1 MKARLS
7 LSSRIFIL
15 AFINL
20 VLLAGVFLL
29 FARFQFHVELHSLIF
44 GPAQDR
50 VLSVARELALEL
62 EQTPAD
68 SRTGL
73 LGRYA
78 HNYGV
83 DFYLFDNHG
92 PQIAGREV
100 NLPAEV
106 TERLQRGS
114 APGDDPPPR
123 REPPPPPPGFD
134 DRQPGPP
141 PGGRRGP
148 GPRDRPE
155 DNPRGGM
162 FQVSADNLYWVGARI
177 PVPQPGSDE
186 LRRGTLI
193 MAAPSFYGTPLF
205 FDFKPWLAAL
215 CAAIGIF
222 LLCWLPFIRK
232 LTRAISRV
240 TRATEQ
246 IAEGNFDLQLPEDR
260 SDELGQLSGAI
271 NRMAA
276 RLSGFVLGQKR
287 FLGDIAH
294 ELCAPIARIQFGLGI
309 LDQRAQDNNQRAAV
323 EDVQEEMRQMSNLV
337 AELLSFSKAG
347 MEAKHKPLR
356 TVDATAIARQA
367 IAREAAEN
375 PAVRLETNH
384 PVMAMA
390 DPDSLVRAL
399 SNLVRNAVRYAGE
412 AGPITLTV
420 RRENQ
425 HAIVTVADSGPGL
438 PPDELERV
446 FTPFYRLEASRNRE
460 AGGAGLGLAIV
471 KSCVEACGGR
481 VQCRNRKPAGLEVE
495 IRLRMAQDDFT
506 YTSSRGPSGSASI
519 SG

>member
-7 LSSRIFIL
+7 LSSKIFIL
-15 AFINL
+15 AFINV
-20 VLLAGVFLL
+20 VLLAGVFLV
-29 FARFQFHVELHSLIF
+29 FARFQFHVELHSLLF

-83 DFYLFDNHG
+83 DFYLFDNNG
-92 PQIAGREV
+92 PEIAGREV
-100 NLPAEV
+100 NLPEDV
-106 TERLQRGS
+106 REQLQRGS
-114 APGDDPPPR
+114 APPG
-123 REPPPPPPGFD
+123 REPPPRFD
-134 DRQPGPP
+134 DRPPPPEEAGPPGPP
-141 PGGRRGP
+141 PEGRRGRKP
-148 GPRDRPE
+148 EKRPE
-155 DNPRGGM
+155 DRHGDNPRGGM

-177 PVPQPGSDE
+177 PVPESGSDE
-186 LRRGTLI
+186 VRRGTLI

-222 LLCWLPFIRK
+222 LLCWLPFIRN
-232 LTRAISRV
+232 LTAAISRV

-246 IAEGNFDLQLPEDR
+246 IAQGNFDHQQLPEDR

-309 LDQRAQDNNQRAAV
+309 LEQRAQDNDQRAAV

-337 AELLSFSKAG
+337 SELLSFSKAG
-347 MEAKHKPLR
+347 MEAKHKPLQ
-356 TVDATAIARQA
+356 TVDANAIARQA
-367 IAREAAEN
+367 IAREAADN
-375 PAVRLETNH
+375 PAVRLQTGE

-390 DPDSLVRAL
+390 DPDYLVRAL
-399 SNLVRNAVRYAGE
+399 ANLVRNAVRYAGE
-412 AGPITLTV
+412 AGPITVSV

-425 HAIVTVADSGPGL
+425 DAVVTVADSGPGL

-481 VQCRNRKPAGLEVE
+481 VECRNRKPTGLEVE
-495 IRLRMAQDDFT
+495 IRLRVA
-506 YTSSRGPSGSASI
+506 
-519 SG
+519 